1 MKKALLLFVLG
12 PALLACGSDNPS
24 STKAKEEY
32 TLAEETTP
40 APDSATGANL
50 SAVARQPQVDTSV
63 TKIGTAPT
71 GGAVAVGAKLM
82 EGSDCASC
90 HRENEKLIGPGY
102 REIAAKYPA
111 TAANITM
118 LAGKII
124 KGGKGNWG
132 EIPMTPHP
140 TLSQKDAEEMTRYI
154 LALK

>member
-1 MKKALLLFVLG
+1 MKKAFLLLAFSS
-12 PALLACGSDNPS
+12 ALLACGSDNT
-24 STKAKEEY
+24 TKTTKEEY
-32 TLAEETTP
+32 TLAEETAP
-40 APDSATGANL
+40 AADSATGANL

-71 GGAVAVGAKLM
+71 GGAVAAGAKLM

-90 HRENEKLIGPGY
+90 HRENEKLIGPAY
-102 REIAAKYPA
+102 HDIAQKYPA